1 MTKNLENAEEI
12 GEPIGV
18 LDFISKKELKEDFHS
33 RLRIK
38 IRGVNQVHVPHN
50 HLSKVDRR
58 KIITFMQDIDRR
70 PRVYPNGKD
79 VTSKY

>member
-38 IRGVNQVHVPHN
+38 IRGVN
-50 HLSKVDRR
+50 
-58 KIITFMQDIDRR
+58 
-70 PRVYPNGKD
+70 
-79 VTSKY
+79 